1 MSPHTR
7 DLEQFRVVVDASP
20 MAMVMVDGAG
30 RIAMLNTA
38 AEELFEYAHG
48 ELNGQS
54 IEKLIP
60 QRFRNGHPRLRA
72 DFMSAPAARSM
83 GAGRDLFGL
92 RKNSAEIPIEIGL
105 NPIQTTEGFFVLAA
119 IIDISERK
127 RAEDLQRAV
136 VEAAPNAIV
145 MVGDDGK
152 IALINAQAE
161 LLFGYARRELIGEP
175 VEKLVPE
182 RYRSG
187 HSAHRAGFMA
197 EPSSR
202 AMGAGREL
210 HGLRRDGSEVPIEI
224 GLSPVNTPERSYVLT
239 SIIDITERQRTNEL
253 QRLMV
258 EASPNAMVMVDGAGR
273 IALLNEEAERL
284 FGYSRRELIGEPVE
298 KLLPERIRRG
308 HPGMR
313 AGFMSSPSTR
323 SMGAGRD
330 LFGLRADGTEIPIE
344 IGLNPIKT
352 SEGFFVLA
360 AIIDI
365 TERKRTEELR
375 LANAGMLQHNEQ
387 LESLNKELES
397 FSYTV
402 SHDLRAPVRAI
413 SGFAQAIAEDYGTQL
428 DDEGRRLLLVV
439 RSEAHRMG
447 ELIDDLLEFSR
458 LGRTSIQPAM
468 VDMAAIVED
477 LVHGGASEEINDTV
491 SFNIGHL
498 PPAYGDRVLLR
509 QVWDNLISN
518 AIKYSGKRAD
528 PIIRVTS
535 RPAANENVYCVED
548 NGAGFDMQYADKLF
562 AVFQRLHHSN
572 EFPGSGVGLAIVHRI
587 VTRLGGRV
595 WAEGSVGTGARF
607 FFSLPTEARA

>member
-1 MSPHTR
+1 MMGSAHGLAGQALPLSPQTR
-7 DLEQFRVVVDASP
+7 GLDQLSVVVDAAP

-30 RIAMLNTA
+30 RIAMLNAAA
-38 AEELFEYAHG
+38 AELFGYGDG
-48 ELNGQS
+48 ELKGES
-54 IEKLIP
+54 LEKLIP
-60 QRFRNGHPRLRA
+60 QRFRPGHPRLRA
-72 DFMSAPAARSM
+72 DFLSQPAARPM

-92 RKNSAEIPIEIGL
+92 RKNGTEVPIEIGL
-105 NPIQTTEGFFVLAA
+105 NPVQTTDGFYVLAA

-127 RAEDLQRAV
+127 RAENLQRAV

-145 MVGDDGK
+145 MIGGDGK
-152 IALINAQAE
+152 IALVNAQAE
-161 LLFGYARRELIGEP
+161 KLFGYSRRELVGEP
-175 VEKLVPE
+175 VERLVPE

-187 HSAHRAGFMA
+187 HSTHRGGFMTS
-197 EPSSR
+197 PSSR
-202 AMGAGREL
+202 AMGAGRDL
-210 HGLRRDGSEVPIEI
+210 YGLRRDGSEVPIEI
-224 GLSPVNTPERSYVLT
+224 GLSPVETPEHSYVLA
-239 SIIDITERQRTNEL
+239 SIIDITERQRTDEL

-273 IALLNEEAERL
+273 IALLNEQAERL

-308 HPGMR
+308 HPGLR

-387 LESLNKELES
+387 LESLNRELES

-413 SGFAQAIAEDYGTQL
+413 SGYAQAISEDYGAQF
-428 DDEGRRLLLVV
+428 DDEGRRLLSVV
-439 RSEAHRMG
+439 HSEAHRMG

-458 LGRTSIQPAM
+458 LGRTSIQTET
-468 VDMAAIVED
+468 VDMAAIVEE
-477 LVHGGASEEINDTV
+477 LVSGGA
-491 SFNIGHL
+491 
-498 PPAYGDRVLLR
+498 
-509 QVWDNLISN
+509 
-518 AIKYSGKRAD
+518 
-528 PIIRVTS
+528 
-535 RPAANENVYCVED
+535 
-548 NGAGFDMQYADKLF
+548 
-562 AVFQRLHHSN
+562 
-572 EFPGSGVGLAIVHRI
+572 
-587 VTRLGGRV
+587 
-595 WAEGSVGTGARF
+595 ARR
-607 FFSLPTEARA
+607 STTK